1 MAKKQSGR
9 TDSQSSSKG
18 STSSKAVVR
27 RRRARKKGDSEIAR
41 LDALANLA
49 HELRT
54 PLQVMLGYLEILRDD
69 WAERFPPEPRE
80 MLERMNHNLHDLSHT
95 VDNIMEFVLAEA
107 GGMMWV
113 QEEVSL
119 SGLVNELTPAI
130 EAARSGKDLALRF
143 DLGDAPNTVHVPR
156 RALRSILAN
165 LVLNAI
171 KFTKQGGVTVRIGR
185 TREQGSEDGFEI
197 EVSDTG
203 QGINPAMIR
212 AAAQPFAQLSQSNSR
227 IYRGLGLGLAVV
239 HRNARLL
246 GARLEVSSAPGQGSR
261 FVVRIPPARLISSSY
276 ARRKGENLPVHRRP
290 SAGTTTRQSLPMTST
305 ETAPVVFV

>member
-1 MAKKQSGR
+1 MARK
-9 TDSQSSSKG
+9 SSSETG
-18 STSSKAVVR
+18 SETPSKRSLGQR
-27 RRRARKKGDSEIAR
+27 RERKRGAADLTR

-69 WAERFPPEPRE
+69 WADGFAPEPRE

-130 EAARSGKDLALRF
+130 EAARSGKELVLRF

-156 RALRSILAN
+156 RPLRSILSN

-185 TREQGSEDGFEI
+185 TREQGAEDGFEI

-203 QGINPAMIR
+203 QGINPAMIK

-246 GARLEVSSAPGQGSR
+246 GARLDVSSAPGQGSR
-261 FVVRIPPARLISSSY
+261 FVVRIPAARLVSSSY
-276 ARRKGENLPVHRRP
+276 ARRKGQNLPVHVDR
-290 SAGTTTRQSLPMTST
+290 
-305 ETAPVVFV
+305 